1 MPLIFFFT
9 WWDSGQTFHTPT
21 KYMKF
26 TLSIPPIIFSPNA
39 VPYQVI
45 HSHVCLPT
53 IPSSFF
59 FIVFVTCFSLYATS
73 QTMSSSKKARTESHF
88 YFISDPVLN
97 LALAHGSFLIRR
109 KTGTQTGSLQNRGLV
124 TPGNQLTSIG
134 THFQFCLG

>member
-97 LALAHGSFLIRR
+97 LALAHGSTFHSEKNWDSDWLFAEQGISDTRE
-109 KTGTQTGSLQNRGLV
+109 S
-124 TPGNQLTSIG
+124 
-134 THFQFCLG
+134 TH

>member
-1 MPLIFFFT
+1 MTLLVVLLDALNLFFT
-9 WWDSGQTFHTPT
+9 WWNSGQPFHTPT
-21 KYMKF
+21 KCMKS
-26 TLSIPPIIFSPNA
+26 TLSIPPSIFSLNA

-53 IPSSFF
+53 IPSSF

-97 LALAHGSFLIRR
+97 LALGHGPTFHSE
-109 KTGTQTGSLQNRGLV
+109 
-124 TPGNQLTSIG
+124 
-134 THFQFCLG
+134 